1 MLGTGKLAERTAA
14 HLLDHPGVGLHPVAA
29 FGHGGTWSLAR
40 LPVVGRLELGWHYV
54 YENNV
59 RHAIVTEDA
68 AKELGF
74 DEVLRRADR
83 QLRFV
88 QFLPD
93 LGGLPSNSVVATPL
107 GATLALEV
115 RNQLASGT
123 NRAWKRAMDLTVAVL
138 LLLVLGLP
146 LLLIALLIRLDSKG
160 PALYLSPRVGRYG
173 KTFRCA
179 KFRTMYVDA
188 EQSLEAL
195 LDTDPAIRAEYQHF
209 RKLSNDPRVT
219 RMGRVL
225 RRLSLDEF
233 PQLLNVVRGQMSL
246 VGPRPYLVT
255 ELADMGPD
263 RDLIFLA
270 RPGMTG
276 YWQVEARNDVDFA
289 ERQSMEAHYIRN
301 WSVWWDIEILL
312 RTPLAMLGPD
322 GK

>member
-1 MLGTGKLAERTAA
+1 
-14 HLLDHPGVGLHPVAA
+14 
-29 FGHGGTWSLAR
+29 
-40 LPVVGRLELGWHYV
+40 
-54 YENNV
+54 
-59 RHAIVTEDA
+59 
-68 AKELGF
+68 
-74 DEVLRRADR
+74 
-83 QLRFV
+83 
-88 QFLPD
+88 
-93 LGGLPSNSVVATPL
+93 
-107 GATLALEV
+107 
-115 RNQLASGT
+115 
-123 NRAWKRAMDLTVAVL
+123 
-138 LLLVLGLP
+138 
-146 LLLIALLIRLDSKG
+146 
-160 PALYLSPRVGRYG
+160 
-173 KTFRCA
+173 
-179 KFRTMYVDA
+179 
-188 EQSLEAL
+188 
-195 LDTDPAIRAEYQHF
+195 
-209 RKLSNDPRVT
+209 
-219 RMGRVL
+219 MGRVL